1 MAIDRPHL
9 DEQQARLNTMIE
21 EFRVARQRRQRR
33 LEKQGIALWNQTAR
47 AHRNAAAKG
56 EPPPKK
62 LN

>member
-21 EFRVARQRRQRR
+21 EFRVARQRR